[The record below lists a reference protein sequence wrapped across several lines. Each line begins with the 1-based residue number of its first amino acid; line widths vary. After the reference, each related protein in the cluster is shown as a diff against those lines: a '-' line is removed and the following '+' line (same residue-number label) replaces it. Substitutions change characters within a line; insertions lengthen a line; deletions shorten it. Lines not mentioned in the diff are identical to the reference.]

1 MFSCGEK
8 IDGVGRLRKCC
19 WVRAGMCGD
28 SAGWVVRVLGWVVRL
43 RDEVLCL
50 SNRGINVGND
60 KQDMVAPSGQME
72 KLDRI
77 GKYGAIC
84 QARTN
89 FT

>member
-1 MFSCGEK
+1 MGGES
-8 IDGVGRLRKCC
+8 
-19 WVRAGMCGD
+19 AGMCGEI
-28 SAGWVVRVLGWVVRL
+28 AGRVVRL

-77 GKYGAIC
+77 GNYGAIC